1 MYILI
6 ALATMT
12 TLGNYS
18 TQASC
23 QSAIRQIYNQQ
34 IDPYNLISP
43 AQKKEVLD
51 IQMKYKAPREYRCQK
66 TK

>member
-6 ALATMT
+6 ALLTMT
-12 TLGNYS
+12 NLGTFP
-18 TQASC
+18 TQARC
-23 QSAIRQIYNQQ
+23 EAAVRQIYNQQ

-43 AQKKEVLD
+43 AQKKEILD

-66 TK
+66 V